1 MAIVTPGYIDR
12 YLSDSNKNAAQFIG
26 RALVVLFNNQTEDE
40 KQVNDTNQNNGIG
53 FTGADAHSGCIS
65 AKYFLKHGTLQDWQI
80 ERWTKRNRHGQMR
93 IAKYWR
99 QLDRAAQQKRAQ
111 AQAPA
116 KPELTPDEIELRDA
130 LIGEGIDPF
139 LKQKARHA
147 EWERAQEAE
156 VYRKKYAAEHARTPR
171 EYLRMCADPRSQ

>member
-1 MAIVTPGYIDR
+1 MAIVTPEYIDN
-12 YLSDSNKNAAQFIG
+12 YLSDSTKNAAQFIG

-40 KQVNDTNQNNGIG
+40 KRVNDTNQDNGIG

-80 ERWTKRNRHGQMR
+80 ERWTKRNRRGVMR

-99 QLDRAAQQKRAQ
+99 QLEQAAQQKRAQ
-111 AQAPA
+111 APTKQVSVA
-116 KPELTPDEIELRDA
+116 EEIHPDI
-130 LIGEGIDPF
+130 
-139 LKQKARHA
+139 KQKARFA

-156 VYRKKYAAEHARTPR
+156 VYRQKYAAEHARTPR

>member
-1 MAIVTPGYIDR
+1 MAIVTPEYIDN
-12 YLSDSNKNAAQFIG
+12 YLSDGNKNAAQFIG

-40 KQVNDTNQNNGIG
+40 KRVNDTNQDNGVG

-80 ERWTKRNRHGQMR
+80 ERWTKRNRRGVMR

-99 QLDRAAQQKRAQ
+99 QLDQAAQQKRAQ
-111 AQAPA
+111 APSISQPVSAS
-116 KPELTPDEIELRDA
+116 EEIHPDI
-130 LIGEGIDPF
+130 
-139 LKQKARHA
+139 KQKTRFA